1 MFFTDSVTQQFSD
14 PRSIGFK
21 GPYPKF
27 QKLTLQTRYI
37 PFSLPFF
44 SLLLL
49 SVVHQPPCLHLCRL
63 SSPAFSAHLLG
74 LGFPFFPFVSFAW
87 PEALIAKLV
96 YIGEINAL
104 QMRLNTYSEKCRQCV
119 SGLSPKSG
127 GERRASLAQSW
138 GARVK
143 PADTVRLI
151 HFSGERVEDLAFA
164 C

>member
-1 MFFTDSVTQQFSD
+1 MIFTDSVTQQFSD

-37 PFSLPFF
+37 LF
-44 SLLLL
+44 SLLFFFPAAAF
-49 SVVHQPPCLHLCRL
+49 SCSPAPPST
-63 SSPAFSAHLLG
+63 SSPALKSCLLG
-74 LGFPFFPFVSFAW
+74 TSARFGFSFLPSVSFAW
-87 PEALIAKLV
+87 PKALIAKLV

-127 GERRASLAQSW
+127 GERRPSLAQSW

-151 HFSGERVEDLAFA
+151 HFSGEREEDLAFA